1 MSCYILSKINKK
13 FKKMKSI
20 KIMGV
25 LLLSV
30 GTVALLTSMK
40 KSSDRF
46 KVKTKAEKGCVF
58 LSVFE
63 AEGIDSNFIY
73 STPVKVKE
81 SMSSA
86 LEWISKAQLKDGGWG
101 AGSHSRQSVF
111 DPHAVSSDPATTAM
125 VAMAL
130 LRTGSTPTT
139 GKYSANLSLATE
151 YLLKQ
156 IEAADEQTLNITN
169 QTATQ
174 PQVKLGQNIDVVLTT
189 QYLTN
194 LMDYIIN
201 NQTLKTRVSKSLDKC
216 VVKIQHAQIENGSI
230 KGAGWAG
237 VLQSSF
243 ATNALESA
251 KAAGADV
258 DEAKLERYKNYQK
271 GNYDTKTN
279 SVATGDGA
287 GVMVYSISGTARST
301 AREASIAKDKIAKA
315 KKDGKLSPSST
326 VTSESLQA
334 AGMNEADAYKYAA
347 AYEINQAAS
356 KQAQR
361 NDVMNGFGS
370 NGGEEFLS
378 YLQTGEG
385 LIISKDKEWHKWYD
399 NVSGRLLNIQNNDGS
414 WNGHHCITS
423 PVFCT
428 ATSLLILSVNNDIE
442 KLVSLNK

>member
-1 MSCYILSKINKK
+1 
-13 FKKMKSI
+13 
-20 KIMGV
+20 
-25 LLLSV
+25 
-30 GTVALLTSMK
+30 
-40 KSSDRF
+40 
-46 KVKTKAEKGCVF
+46 
-58 LSVFE
+58 
-63 AEGIDSNFIY
+63 
-73 STPVKVKE
+73 
-81 SMSSA
+81 
-86 LEWISKAQLKDGGWG
+86 
-101 AGSHSRQSVF
+101 
-111 DPHAVSSDPATTAM
+111 
-125 VAMAL
+125 
-130 LRTGSTPTT
+130 
-139 GKYSANLSLATE
+139 
-151 YLLKQ
+151 
-156 IEAADEQTLNITN
+156 IEAADAQTLNITN

-174 PQVKLGQNIDVVLTT
+174 PQVKLGQNIDVVLAT

-194 LMDYIIN
+194 LMDYITN

-216 VVKIQHAQIENGSI
+216 VVKIQHAQSENGSI

-251 KAAGADV
+251 KAAGASV
-258 DEAKLERYKNYQK
+258 DDEKLERYKNYQK
-271 GNYDTKTN
+271 GNYDAKTN

-287 GVMVYSISGTARST
+287 GVMLYSISGTARST

-315 KKDGKLSPSST
+315 KKEGKLSPTST

-356 KQAQR
+356 RQAQR